1 MSRRPAAVLVWLGLV
16 LAPAAARAAG
26 GEAGSSDLV
35 WRVLNVA
42 LLLVALAVFAR
53 KPIQAFFTD
62 RRDRIASD
70 VGSAARQRKEAEER
84 YARLQRQIAELDAEL
99 EGIRATARERA
110 AAERE
115 HVLADAVASGE
126 RIRREARLAVDQEL
140 RRARQELRREAA
152 DLSIELA
159 GDLLARQV
167 SDADRD
173 RLIDEL
179 VAKVDHPAGPER

>member
-1 MSRRPAAVLVWLGLV
+1 VRRLGALAWLVLV
-16 LAPAAARAAG
+16 PAAAHAAG
-26 GEAGSSDLV
+26 DESGSSDLV
-35 WRVLNVA
+35 WRVINVA
-42 LLLVALAVFAR
+42 LLLAVLVAVAR
-53 KPIQAFFTD
+53 KPIQAFFAD
-62 RRDRIASD
+62 RRDKIADD
-70 VGSAARQRKEAEER
+70 VESAARQRKEAEER
-84 YARLQRQIAELDAEL
+84 YARLQRQIAELDTEL

-115 HVLADAVASGE
+115 QVLEDARAAAE

-140 RRARQELRREAA
+140 RRAQQELRREAA
-152 DLSIELA
+152 NLSIELA

-179 VAKVDHPAGPER
+179 IDKVEAGPNGARR

>member
-1 MSRRPAAVLVWLGLV
+1 VKRLTALAWLGLA
-16 LAPAAARAAG
+16 LAPSAARAAG
-26 GEAGSSDLV
+26 GEGGSSDLV
-35 WRVLNVA
+35 WRVVNVA
-42 LLLVALAVFAR
+42 LLLVVLVVVAR
-53 KPIQAFFTD
+53 KPIRGFFAE
-62 RRDRIASD
+62 RHDRIAND
-70 VGSAARQRKEAEER
+70 VESAARQRKEAEER
-84 YARLQRQIAELDAEL
+84 YARLQRQVAALDTEL
-99 EGIRATARERA
+99 EGIRVTARERA

-115 HVLADAVASGE
+115 RMLEDARAAAE

-167 SDADRD
+167 TEADRD

-179 VAKVDHPAGPER
+179 IARVESPPAGSGR